1 MFNKIVLILIM
12 SMLLLGA
19 AMTSTSIPVLWGMG
33 FLTFLAL
40 SLVMRSQNEG

>member
-19 AMTSTSIPVLWGMG
+19 AMTATSIPVLWGIAC
-33 FLTFLAL
+33 LIFLAL
-40 SLVMRSQNEG
+40 AVTMRGEHQG